1 MRARREARVR
11 EFLWAANIVLTVLGF
26 ALTLAAFVGLRKS
39 EIDELLAGRRR
50 SLLPH
55 PWLLAYGLVAF
66 AFATLA
72 QWIEMSWG
80 R

>member
-1 MRARREARVR
+1 VR
-11 EFLWAANIVLTVLGF
+11 EFLWAAHITLTVVSF
-26 ALTLAAFVGLRKS
+26 ALILAAFVGFRKS

>member
-1 MRARREARVR
+1 MP
-11 EFLWAANIVLTVLGF
+11 EFLGLAHIALTVLSF
-26 ALTLAAFVGLRKS
+26 ALIFAAVVGFRKS

-55 PWLLAYGLVAF
+55 PWLLAYGLTAF

-72 QWIEMSWG
+72 QWIELSWS

>member
-1 MRARREARVR
+1 MRE
-11 EFLWAANIVLTVLGF
+11 VLGLAHIALMVLSF
-26 ALTLAAFVGLRKS
+26 ALILAAFVGFTKS

-50 SLLPH
+50 SVLPH
-55 PWLLAYGLVAF
+55 PWLLAYGLMAF

-72 QWIEMSWG
+72 QWIEMSWS

>member
-1 MRARREARVR
+1 VS
-11 EFLWAANIVLTVLGF
+11 FVLI
-26 ALTLAAFVGLRKS
+26 LAAFVGFSKS

-66 AFATLA
+66 AFATMA

>member
-1 MRARREARVR
+1 VR
-11 EFLWAANIVLTVLGF
+11 EVLGLAHIALMVLSF
-26 ALTLAAFVGLRKS
+26 ALILAAFVGFTKS

-50 SLLPH
+50 SVLPH
-55 PWLLAYGLVAF
+55 PWLLAYGLMAF

-72 QWIEMSWG
+72 QWIEMSWS